1 MNQYIQSCRFGLILR
16 WKCGSEYDVLLNE
29 TVQRKYM
36 SIVIK
41 IKDNSLEWYIVCLS
55 KMSLDKANNVKIRT
69 FGTFLVSII
78 YTVS

>member
-1 MNQYIQSCRFGLILR
+1 MDEPIYRFGLILR
-16 WKCGSEYDVLLNE
+16 WECGSEYAVLLNE

-55 KMSLDKANNVKIRT
+55 KMSLDKANNEKIRT
-69 FGTFLVSII
+69 FGYYLYSFIVF
-78 YTVS
+78 